1 MHFWSL
7 HKAPEGMKPT
17 IVRTSFL
24 NTALIV
30 PSLRRLTAM
39 AVQSNH
45 ELSVGKP

>member
-7 HKAPEGMKPT
+7 YKAPT

-30 PSLRRLTAM
+30 PSQRRLADL
-39 AVQSNH
+39 AVESSH

>member
-17 IVRTSFL
+17 IVRTLFL

-30 PSLRRLTAM
+30 PSQRCLG
-39 AVQSNH
+39 AVAVESSH

>member
-1 MHFWSL
+1 M
-7 HKAPEGMKPT
+7 PEGMKPT

-30 PSLRRLTAM
+30 PSQRRFA
-39 AVQSNH
+39 AVVVESSH